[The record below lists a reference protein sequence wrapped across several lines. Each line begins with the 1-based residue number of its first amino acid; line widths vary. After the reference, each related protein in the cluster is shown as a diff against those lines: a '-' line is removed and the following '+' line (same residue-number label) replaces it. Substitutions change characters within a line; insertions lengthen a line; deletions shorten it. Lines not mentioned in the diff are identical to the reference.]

1 VGKNVGIGER
11 RHSILPHLPILF
23 PQLDI
28 WKGENNGERGKIWFK
43 GENNGQRGKIW
54 FMGEKID
61 KKGKNI
67 IFFPLA
73 QIFCIMWRTIS
84 Q

>member
-11 RHSILPHLPILF
+11 RHNILPHLPILF

-28 WKGENNGERGKIWFK
+28 WK